1 MIYNKKIKK
10 ILPKRPANAYGQF
23 LKEKKGMKIPK
34 GEKAVQYW
42 RPFYDELTKDKK
54 KKYQEKADREKER
67 YKKKMEEYK
76 NYVFDMPK
84 KPLNAFNLFVK
95 ERIPDLKKEHADTP
109 IPKLLKI
116 CAKEWTSEDGVSQ
129 SKYEKKAE
137 YDKKRFKKQLKD
149 FETLGYYK
157 KNQRVEKTTTK
168 DEDESEEEER
178 KTKKKKRSSSSKKTT
193 KRTRSKSRS
202 KPKSKTQDM
211 KRSKSRK
218 KSAKK

>member
-1 MIYNKKIKK
+1 MWSILYSTPGNNKCISDEKWPEFDKDLIKEEKVTIAVQVNGKLRKTIELPKDTSKDIAESKAIEAIPSLDKNKIK
-10 ILPKRPANAYGQF
+10 
-23 LKEKKGMKIPK
+23 
-34 GEKAVQYW
+34 
-42 RPFYDELTKDKK
+42 
-54 KKYQEKADREKER
+54 
-67 YKKKMEEYK
+67 
-76 NYVFDMPK
+76 
-84 KPLNAFNLFVK
+84 
-95 ERIPDLKKEHADTP
+95 
-109 IPKLLKI
+109 
-116 CAKEWTSEDGVSQ
+116 DGVSQ
-129 SKYEKKAE
+129 AKYERKAE
-137 YDKKRFKKQLKD
+137 MDKKRFKKQLKD